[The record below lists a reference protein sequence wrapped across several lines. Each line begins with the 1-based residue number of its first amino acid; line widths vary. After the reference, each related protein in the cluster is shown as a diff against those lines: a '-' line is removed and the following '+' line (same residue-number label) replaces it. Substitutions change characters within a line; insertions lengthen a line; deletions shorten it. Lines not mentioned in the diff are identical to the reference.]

1 MGTICLL
8 MVDSH
13 SFTLQTKTCGC
24 VDNLIYLLDYDILDC
39 EDFDVFRA
47 EGNQFVG
54 AYVAKKYVEAKSTKY
69 INYKAFLVLKALG
82 FDFQSDFELRGNVAI
97 TGAINKKN
105 PYEFKAIPGEIATFV
120 ANYYNVNIFPLLQQN
135 GCEADSRKRK
145 LPELIEKLEEE
156 NKKCLEPAHS
166 KKKRALINALRVLE
180 AVNEDYL
187 DESVGAKIFE
197 TTLLHFNET
206 T

>member
-1 MGTICLL
+1 MGIICLL

-13 SFTLQTKTCGC
+13 SFTLKMTTCFC
-24 VDNLIYLLDYDILDC
+24 VDHLVNLLGYDVINC
-39 EDFDVFRA
+39 EDFNVLRA

-54 AYVAKKYVEAKSTKY
+54 AYVAKKYVKAKSKKY

-97 TGAINKKN
+97 TGAINKEN
-105 PYEFKAIPGEIATFV
+105 PNEFKATPGEIAIFL
-120 ANYYNVNIFPLLQQN
+120 ANYYDDNIFPLLQQN
-135 GCEADSRKRK
+135 GCETDSRKRK
-145 LPELIEKLEEE
+145 LPELIDKLEEE

-166 KKKRALINALRVLE
+166 NKKRALVNALRVLE